1 MFVRNLSKNLSLTR
15 VNLLKQRSVLF
26 STRRKTSKPTTS
38 LQSGLYADSNEELMQ
53 AIQESPW
60 ALYKQMVNRIEKW
73 GSLTPMPEFRPAVK
87 FLQEKLEESTV
98 KEVVHQSKG
107 ILEPLRIKA
116 LQELFH
122 ISIDFSVTSDPA
134 YPHAQPFMGRY
145 PYLPTIHAIA
155 NALSFIDV
163 INRQEYEGIS
173 VPYHTDRYRYHLTHM
188 YDLPSKKNG
197 KFVYLPLSGSLYLR
211 DFIKCRPVPLGFL
224 GVLSHPIY
232 NDAYW
237 NGVEDFF
244 FHDANHIRRLTSYNQ
259 LSWKNRKPL
268 EAIQEDYE
276 FITQTVLHAIER
288 RLGDSDHEQDI
299 KKLMSVLLF
308 ELFHEYAYAM
318 DPEQLKSAFEFKSG
332 QPSPFEHIIDESFN
346 AQELEKLRLP
356 NSNLNSGFTF
366 FKSNTKEPSVRYFM
380 DRGPNFIAS
389 CLNKLTHCF
398 YDHPS
403 RASWSLPKREN
414 RTVENIAKA
423 AHQLADIFFQKKH
436 SITYEQTLKMAADTK
451 ALEVYPGDGLPRP
464 KRRTITDSDNSQ
476 YETFSLK

>member
-1 MFVRNLSKNLSLTR
+1 MLIRSLSKSR
-15 VNLLKQRSVLF
+15 SFRPFYLLNQRATSF
-26 STRRKTSKPTTS
+26 STRRKTSKPTA
-38 LQSGLYADSNEELMQ
+38 LKSGLYADSNEELLQ

-73 GSLTPMPEFRPAVK
+73 GARTPMPEFKPAVK
-87 FLQEKLEESTV
+87 FLQEKLEGDSL
-98 KEVVHQSKG
+98 KEVVHQTKD
-107 ILEPLRIKA
+107 ILEPFRIKA

-122 ISIDFSVTSDPA
+122 ISLDFFVTSDPA
-134 YPHAQPFMGRY
+134 YPHSQPFMGPY

-163 INRQEYEGIS
+163 INRHEYEGIS
-173 VPYHTDRYRYHLTHM
+173 VSYHTDRYRYHLTHV

-197 KFVYLPLSGSLYLR
+197 KFVYLPLIGSLYLR

-224 GVLSHPIY
+224 GVSANMIY

-244 FHDANHIRRLTSYNQ
+244 FHDVNHIRRLTSYNQ
-259 LSWKNRKPL
+259 LSWKNRKPP

-299 KKLMSVLLF
+299 KKLMLVLLF
-308 ELFHEYAYAM
+308 ELLHEYAYAM
-318 DPEQLKSAFEFKSG
+318 DREQLKAAFAFKSG
-332 QPSPFEHIIDESFN
+332 QPSPFEHMIDESFN

-366 FKSNTKEPSVRYFM
+366 FKSKTRN
-380 DRGPNFIAS
+380 
-389 CLNKLTHCF
+389 
-398 YDHPS
+398 
-403 RASWSLPKREN
+403 
-414 RTVENIAKA
+414 
-423 AHQLADIFFQKKH
+423 
-436 SITYEQTLKMAADTK
+436 
-451 ALEVYPGDGLPRP
+451 
-464 KRRTITDSDNSQ
+464 
-476 YETFSLK
+476 